1 MKKQH
6 LSLITLALVA
16 SIMMGCK
23 ASSTKAQAANDIKE
37 AQAADTLVVNKDSCI
52 LQEGKIVQCTISVDY
67 PTEPNELSKNIRA
80 ILNEEL
86 ANLYLGNMNGDEIEK
101 QESYKGDLANGNL
114 VIEKYCKD
122 NFAYLKSQMKD
133 LKEADPRANANMSYD
148 IRLNKEAETDSYVT
162 YHCLSYAYLAGAHG
176 STFERSFNIVKAT
189 GKKLSQV
196 VDTARVKDLQPIL
209 RKGVLSYL
217 NQHSG
222 NESQTANEEKT
233 GNEGQNENEEQITDA
248 QLNDYLFIE
257 NGIIPLP
264 SSSPYLA
271 KDGVH
276 FIYQQYEIGPYAMG
290 LVSFTVPLDKI
301 KPYLTAEALKLLK

>member
-1 MKKQH
+1 MKKKH

-23 ASSTKAQAANDIKE
+23 ASSTKAQAANDVKE
-37 AQAADTLVVNKDSCI
+37 AQAADTLVVSTDSCI
-52 LQEGKIVQCTISVDY
+52 LQEGEIVQCAISVDY
-67 PTEPNELSKNIRA
+67 PTEPNELSKNIRT

-86 ANLYLGNMNGDEIEK
+86 ANLYLGNMNGDQIEK

-217 NQHSG
+217 NQQSG
-222 NESQTANEEKT
+222 NESQT
-233 GNEGQNENEEQITDA
+233 ENEEQITDA

-276 FIYQQYEIGPYAMG
+276 FIYQQYEIGPYVMG
-290 LVSFTVPLDKI
+290 LVSFTVPLEKI
-301 KPYLTAEALKLLK
+301 KPYLTGEALKLLK

>member
-37 AQAADTLVVNKDSCI
+37 AQAADTLVVNTDSCI
-52 LQEGKIVQCTISVDY
+52 LQEGKIVQCAISVDY

-217 NQHSG
+217 NQQSG
-222 NESQTANEEKT
+222 NESQT
-233 GNEGQNENEEQITDA
+233 ENEEQITDA

-276 FIYQQYEIGPYAMG
+276 FIYQQYEIGPYVMG
-290 LVSFTVPLDKI
+290 LVSFTVPLEKI
-301 KPYLTAEALKLLK
+301 KPYLTGEALKLLK

>member
-1 MKKQH
+1 MKKKH

-37 AQAADTLVVNKDSCI
+37 AQAADTLVVNTDSCI
-52 LQEGKIVQCTISVDY
+52 LQEGKIVQCAISVDY

-86 ANLYLGNMNGDEIEK
+86 ANLYLGSMNGDEIEK

-217 NQHSG
+217 NQQSG
-222 NESQTANEEKT
+222 NESQT
-233 GNEGQNENEEQITDA
+233 ENEEQITDA

-276 FIYQQYEIGPYAMG
+276 FIYQQYEIGPYVMG
-290 LVSFTVPLDKI
+290 LVSFTVPLEKI
-301 KPYLTAEALKLLK
+301 KPYLTGEALKLLK

>member
-1 MKKQH
+1 MKKKH

-16 SIMMGCK
+16 SIMIGCK
-23 ASSTKAQAANDIKE
+23 ASSTKAQAANDVKE
-37 AQAADTLVVNKDSCI
+37 AQAADTLVVSTDSCI
-52 LQEGKIVQCTISVDY
+52 LQEGEIVQCAISVDY
-67 PTEPNELSKNIRA
+67 PTEPNELSKNIRT

-86 ANLYLGNMNGDEIEK
+86 ANLYLGNMNGDQIEK
-101 QESYKGDLANGNL
+101 QESYKGDLTNGNL

-133 LKEADPRANANMSYD
+133 LKDADPRADANMSYD

-162 YHCLSYAYLAGAHG
+162 YHCFSYVYLAGAHG

-217 NQHSG
+217 NQQSG
-222 NESQTANEEKT
+222 NESQT
-233 GNEGQNENEEQITDA
+233 ENEEQITDA

-290 LVSFTVPLDKI
+290 LVSFTVPLEKI
-301 KPYLTAEALKLLK
+301 KPYLIAEALKLLK

>member
-37 AQAADTLVVNKDSCI
+37 ARAADTLVVNTDSCI
-52 LQEGKIVQCTISVDY
+52 LQEGKIVQCAVSVDY

-86 ANLYLGNMNGDEIEK
+86 ANLYLGSMNGDEIEK
-101 QESYKGDLANGNL
+101 QDSYKGDLANGNL

-217 NQHSG
+217 NQQSG

-233 GNEGQNENEEQITDA
+233 GNEGQNENE
-248 QLNDYLFIE
+248 
-257 NGIIPLP
+257 
-264 SSSPYLA
+264 
-271 KDGVH
+271 
-276 FIYQQYEIGPYAMG
+276 
-290 LVSFTVPLDKI
+290 
-301 KPYLTAEALKLLK
+301 

>member
-1 MKKQH
+1 MKKKH

-23 ASSTKAQAANDIKE
+23 ASSTKAQAANDVKE
-37 AQAADTLVVNKDSCI
+37 AQAADTLVVSTDSCI
-52 LQEGKIVQCTISVDY
+52 LQEGEIVQCAISVDY
-67 PTEPNELSKNIRA
+67 PTEPNELSKNIRT

-86 ANLYLGNMNGDEIEK
+86 ASLYLGSMNGDEIEK

-133 LKEADPRANANMSYD
+133 LKDADPRADANMSYD

-162 YHCLSYAYLAGAHG
+162 YHCFSYVYLAGAHG

-217 NQHSG
+217 NQQSG
-222 NESQTANEEKT
+222 NESQT
-233 GNEGQNENEEQITDA
+233 ENEEQITDA

-276 FIYQQYEIGPYAMG
+276 FIYQQYEIGPYVMG
-290 LVSFTVPLDKI
+290 LVSFTVPLEKI
-301 KPYLTAEALKLLK
+301 KPYLTGEALKLLK

>member
-37 AQAADTLVVNKDSCI
+37 AQAADTLVVNTDSCI
-52 LQEGKIVQCTISVDY
+52 LQEGKIVQCAISVDY
-67 PTEPNELSKNIRA
+67 PTEPNELSKSIRA

-86 ANLYLGNMNGDEIEK
+86 ANLYLGSMNGDEIEK

-217 NQHSG
+217 NQQSG
-222 NESQTANEEKT
+222 NESQT
-233 GNEGQNENEEQITDA
+233 ENEEQITDA

-276 FIYQQYEIGPYAMG
+276 FIYQQYEIGPYVMG
-290 LVSFTVPLDKI
+290 LVSFTVPLEKI
-301 KPYLTAEALKLLK
+301 KPYLTGEALKLLK

>member
-1 MKKQH
+1 MKKKH

-23 ASSTKAQAANDIKE
+23 ASSTKAQAANDVKE
-37 AQAADTLVVNKDSCI
+37 AQAADTLVVSTDSCI
-52 LQEGKIVQCTISVDY
+52 LQEGEIVQCAISVDY
-67 PTEPNELSKNIRA
+67 PTEPNELSKNIRT

-86 ANLYLGNMNGDEIEK
+86 ANLYLGNMNGDQIEK

-122 NFAYLKSQMKD
+122 NFSYLKSQMKD
-133 LKEADPRANANMSYD
+133 LKDADPRADANMSYD

-162 YHCLSYAYLAGAHG
+162 YHCFSYVYLAGAHG

-217 NQHSG
+217 NQQSG
-222 NESQTANEEKT
+222 TESQT
-233 GNEGQNENEEQITDA
+233 ENEEQITDA

-276 FIYQQYEIGPYAMG
+276 FIYQQYEIGPYVMG
-290 LVSFTVPLDKI
+290 LVSFTVPLEKI
-301 KPYLTAEALKLLK
+301 KPYLTGEALKLLK

>member
-1 MKKQH
+1 MKKKH

-23 ASSTKAQAANDIKE
+23 ASSTKAQAANDVKE
-37 AQAADTLVVNKDSCI
+37 AQAADTLVVSTDSCI
-52 LQEGKIVQCTISVDY
+52 LQEGEIVQCAISVDY
-67 PTEPNELSKNIRA
+67 PTEPNELSKNIRT

-86 ANLYLGNMNGDEIEK
+86 ANLYLGNMNGDQIEK

-133 LKEADPRANANMSYD
+133 LKDADPRADANMSYD

-162 YHCLSYAYLAGAHG
+162 YHCFSYVYLAGAHG

-217 NQHSG
+217 NLQSG
-222 NESQTANEEKT
+222 NESQT
-233 GNEGQNENEEQITDA
+233 ENEEQITDA

-276 FIYQQYEIGPYAMG
+276 FIYQQYEIGPYVMG
-290 LVSFTVPLDKI
+290 LVSFTVPLEKI
-301 KPYLTAEALKLLK
+301 KPYLTGEALKLLK

>member
-1 MKKQH
+1 MKKKH

-23 ASSTKAQAANDIKE
+23 ASSTKAQAANDVKE
-37 AQAADTLVVNKDSCI
+37 AQAADTLVVSTDSCI
-52 LQEGKIVQCTISVDY
+52 LQEGEIVQCAISVDY
-67 PTEPNELSKNIRA
+67 PTEPNELSKNIRT

-86 ANLYLGNMNGDEIEK
+86 ANLYLGNMNGDQIEK

-122 NFAYLKSQMKD
+122 NFSYLKSQMKD
-133 LKEADPRANANMSYD
+133 LKDADPRADANMSYD

-162 YHCLSYAYLAGAHG
+162 YHCFSYVYLAGAHG

-217 NQHSG
+217 NQQSG
-222 NESQTANEEKT
+222 NESQT
-233 GNEGQNENEEQITDA
+233 ENEEQITDA

-276 FIYQQYEIGPYAMG
+276 FIYQQYEIGPYVMG
-290 LVSFTVPLDKI
+290 LVSFTVPLEKI
-301 KPYLTAEALKLLK
+301 KPYLTGEALKLLK

>member
-37 AQAADTLVVNKDSCI
+37 AQAADTLVVNTDSCI
-52 LQEGKIVQCTISVDY
+52 LQEGKIVQCAISVDY

-162 YHCLSYAYLAGAHG
+162 YHCFSYVYLAGAHG

-217 NQHSG
+217 NQQSG
-222 NESQTANEEKT
+222 NESQT
-233 GNEGQNENEEQITDA
+233 ENEEQITDA

-276 FIYQQYEIGPYAMG
+276 FIYQQYEIGPYVMG
-290 LVSFTVPLDKI
+290 LVSFTVPLEKI
-301 KPYLTAEALKLLK
+301 KPYLTGEALKLLK

>member
-1 MKKQH
+1 MKKKH

-23 ASSTKAQAANDIKE
+23 ASSTKAQAANDVKE
-37 AQAADTLVVNKDSCI
+37 AQAADTLVVSTDSCI
-52 LQEGKIVQCTISVDY
+52 LQEGEIVQCAISVDY
-67 PTEPNELSKNIRA
+67 PTEPNELSKNIRT

-86 ANLYLGNMNGDEIEK
+86 ANLYLGNMNGDQIEK

-133 LKEADPRANANMSYD
+133 LKDADPRADANMSYD

-162 YHCLSYAYLAGAHG
+162 YHCFSYVYLAGAHG

-196 VDTARVKDLQPIL
+196 VDTTRVKDLQPIL

-217 NQHSG
+217 NQQSG
-222 NESQTANEEKT
+222 NESQT
-233 GNEGQNENEEQITDA
+233 ENEEQITDA

-276 FIYQQYEIGPYAMG
+276 FIYQQYEIGPYVMG
-290 LVSFTVPLDKI
+290 LVSFTVPLEKI
-301 KPYLTAEALKLLK
+301 KPYLTGEALKLLK

>member
-1 MKKQH
+1 M
-6 LSLITLALVA
+6 
-16 SIMMGCK
+16 
-23 ASSTKAQAANDIKE
+23 
-37 AQAADTLVVNKDSCI
+37 
-52 LQEGKIVQCTISVDY
+52 
-67 PTEPNELSKNIRA
+67 
-80 ILNEEL
+80 
-86 ANLYLGNMNGDEIEK
+86 
-101 QESYKGDLANGNL
+101 
-114 VIEKYCKD
+114 
-122 NFAYLKSQMKD
+122 
-133 LKEADPRANANMSYD
+133 
-148 IRLNKEAETDSYVT
+148 
-162 YHCLSYAYLAGAHG
+162 
-176 STFERSFNIVKAT
+176 
-189 GKKLSQV
+189 
-196 VDTARVKDLQPIL
+196 VDTTRVKDLQPIL

-217 NQHSG
+217 NQQSG
-222 NESQTANEEKT
+222 DENQTANEEKT

>member
-37 AQAADTLVVNKDSCI
+37 AQAADTLVVNTDSCI
-52 LQEGKIVQCTISVDY
+52 LQEGKIVQCAISVDY
-67 PTEPNELSKNIRA
+67 PTEPNELSKSIRA

-86 ANLYLGNMNGDEIEK
+86 ANLYLGSMNGDEIEK

-217 NQHSG
+217 NQQSG
-222 NESQTANEEKT
+222 NESQT
-233 GNEGQNENEEQITDA
+233 ENEEQITDA

-290 LVSFTVPLDKI
+290 LVSFTVPLEKI
-301 KPYLTAEALKLLK
+301 KPYLTGEALKLLK

>member
-1 MKKQH
+1 MKKKH

-23 ASSTKAQAANDIKE
+23 ASSTKAQAANDVKE
-37 AQAADTLVVNKDSCI
+37 AQAADTLVVSTDSCI
-52 LQEGKIVQCTISVDY
+52 LQEGEIVQCAISVDY
-67 PTEPNELSKNIRA
+67 PTEPNELSKNIRT

-86 ANLYLGNMNGDEIEK
+86 ANLYLGNINGDQIEK

-133 LKEADPRANANMSYD
+133 LKDADPRADANMSYD

-162 YHCLSYAYLAGAHG
+162 YHCFSYVYLAGAHG

-217 NQHSG
+217 NQQSG
-222 NESQTANEEKT
+222 NESQT
-233 GNEGQNENEEQITDA
+233 ENEEQITDA

-276 FIYQQYEIGPYAMG
+276 FIYQQYEIGPYVMG
-290 LVSFTVPLDKI
+290 LVSFTVPLEKI
-301 KPYLTAEALKLLK
+301 KPYLTGEALKLLK

>member
-37 AQAADTLVVNKDSCI
+37 AQAADTLVVNTDSCI
-52 LQEGKIVQCTISVDY
+52 LQEGKIVQCAISVDY

-86 ANLYLGNMNGDEIEK
+86 ANLYLGNINGDEIEK

-176 STFERSFNIVKAT
+176 STFERSFNIV
-189 GKKLSQV
+189 
-196 VDTARVKDLQPIL
+196 
-209 RKGVLSYL
+209 
-217 NQHSG
+217 
-222 NESQTANEEKT
+222 
-233 GNEGQNENEEQITDA
+233 
-248 QLNDYLFIE
+248 
-257 NGIIPLP
+257 
-264 SSSPYLA
+264 
-271 KDGVH
+271 
-276 FIYQQYEIGPYAMG
+276 
-290 LVSFTVPLDKI
+290 
-301 KPYLTAEALKLLK
+301 

>member
-1 MKKQH
+1 MKKKH

-23 ASSTKAQAANDIKE
+23 ASSTKAQAANDVKE
-37 AQAADTLVVNKDSCI
+37 AQAADTLVVSTDSCI
-52 LQEGKIVQCTISVDY
+52 LQEGEIVQCAISVDY
-67 PTEPNELSKNIRA
+67 PTEPNELSKNIRT

-86 ANLYLGNMNGDEIEK
+86 ANLYLGNMNGDQIEK
-101 QESYKGDLANGNL
+101 QENYKGDLANGNL

-133 LKEADPRANANMSYD
+133 LKDADPRADANMSYD

-162 YHCLSYAYLAGAHG
+162 YHCFSYVYLAGAHG

-217 NQHSG
+217 NQQSG
-222 NESQTANEEKT
+222 NESQT
-233 GNEGQNENEEQITDA
+233 ENEEQITDA

-276 FIYQQYEIGPYAMG
+276 FIYQQYEIGPYVMG
-290 LVSFTVPLDKI
+290 LVSFTVPLEKI
-301 KPYLTAEALKLLK
+301 KPYLTGEALKLLK

>member
-1 MKKQH
+1 MKKKH

-23 ASSTKAQAANDIKE
+23 ASSTKAQAANDVKE
-37 AQAADTLVVNKDSCI
+37 AQAADTLVVSTDSCI
-52 LQEGKIVQCTISVDY
+52 LQEGEIVQCAISVDY
-67 PTEPNELSKNIRA
+67 PTEPNELSKNIRT

-86 ANLYLGNMNGDEIEK
+86 ANLYLGNMNGDQIEK

-133 LKEADPRANANMSYD
+133 LKDADPRADANMSYD

-162 YHCLSYAYLAGAHG
+162 YHCFSYVYLAGAHG

-217 NQHSG
+217 NQQSG
-222 NESQTANEEKT
+222 NESQT
-233 GNEGQNENEEQITDA
+233 ENEEQITDA

-276 FIYQQYEIGPYAMG
+276 FIYQQYEIGPYVMG
-290 LVSFTVPLDKI
+290 LVSFTVPLEKI
-301 KPYLTAEALKLLK
+301 KPYLTGEALKLLK

>member
-1 MKKQH
+1 MKKKH

-37 AQAADTLVVNKDSCI
+37 AQAADTLVVNTDSCI

-86 ANLYLGNMNGDEIEK
+86 ANLYLGSINGDEIEK

-133 LKEADPRANANMSYD
+133 LKDADPRADANMSYD

-162 YHCLSYAYLAGAHG
+162 YHCFSYVYLAGAHG

-196 VDTARVKDLQPIL
+196 VDTTKVKDLQPIL

-217 NQHSG
+217 NQQSG
-222 NESQTANEEKT
+222 NESQT
-233 GNEGQNENEEQITDA
+233 ENEEQITDA

-276 FIYQQYEIGPYAMG
+276 FIYQQYEIGPYVMG
-290 LVSFTVPLDKI
+290 LVSFTVPLKKI
-301 KPYLTAEALKLLK
+301 KPYLTGEALKLLK

>member
-1 MKKQH
+1 MKKKH

-23 ASSTKAQAANDIKE
+23 ASSTKALAANDVKE
-37 AQAADTLVVNKDSCI
+37 AQAADTLVVSTDSCI
-52 LQEGKIVQCTISVDY
+52 LQEGEIVQCAISVDY
-67 PTEPNELSKNIRA
+67 PTEPNELSKNIRT

-86 ANLYLGNMNGDEIEK
+86 ANLYLGNMNGDQIEK

-122 NFAYLKSQMKD
+122 NFSYLKSQMKD
-133 LKEADPRANANMSYD
+133 LKDADPRADANMSYD

-162 YHCLSYAYLAGAHG
+162 YHCFSYVYLAGAHG

-217 NQHSG
+217 NQQSG
-222 NESQTANEEKT
+222 NESQT
-233 GNEGQNENEEQITDA
+233 ENEEQITDA

-276 FIYQQYEIGPYAMG
+276 FIYQQYEIGPYVMG
-290 LVSFTVPLDKI
+290 LVSFTVPLEKI
-301 KPYLTAEALKLLK
+301 KPYLTGEALKLLK

>member
-1 MKKQH
+1 MKKKH

-23 ASSTKAQAANDIKE
+23 ASSTKAQAANDVKE
-37 AQAADTLVVNKDSCI
+37 AQAADTLVVSTDSCI
-52 LQEGKIVQCTISVDY
+52 LQEGEIVQCAISVDY
-67 PTEPNELSKNIRA
+67 PTEPNELSKNIRT

-86 ANLYLGNMNGDEIEK
+86 ANLYLGNMNGDQIEK

-133 LKEADPRANANMSYD
+133 LKDADPRADANMSYD

-162 YHCLSYAYLAGAHG
+162 YHCFSYVYLAGAHG

-217 NQHSG
+217 NQQSG
-222 NESQTANEEKT
+222 NESQT
-233 GNEGQNENEEQITDA
+233 ENEKQITDA

-276 FIYQQYEIGPYAMG
+276 FIYQQYEIGPYVMG
-290 LVSFTVPLDKI
+290 LVSFTVPLEKI
-301 KPYLTAEALKLLK
+301 KPYLTGEALKLLK

>member
-1 MKKQH
+1 MKKKH

-16 SIMMGCK
+16 SIIMGCK

-37 AQAADTLVVNKDSCI
+37 AKAADTLVVNTDSCI
-52 LQEGKIVQCTISVDY
+52 LQEGKIVQCAICVDY

-86 ANLYLGNMNGDEIEK
+86 ASLYLGSMNGDEIEK
-101 QESYKGDLANGNL
+101 QESYKGDLSNGNL

-133 LKEADPRANANMSYD
+133 LKDADPRANANMSYD

-217 NQHSG
+217 NQQSG
-222 NESQTANEEKT
+222 NESLTENEEKT
-233 GNEGQNENEEQITDA
+233 GNEEQITDA

>member
-37 AQAADTLVVNKDSCI
+37 AQAADTLVVNTDSCI
-52 LQEGKIVQCTISVDY
+52 LQEGKIVQCAISVDY

-86 ANLYLGNMNGDEIEK
+86 ANLYLGSMNGDEIEK

-217 NQHSG
+217 NQQSG
-222 NESQTANEEKT
+222 NESQT
-233 GNEGQNENEEQITDA
+233 ENEEQITDA

-301 KPYLTAEALKLLK
+301 KPYLTAGALKLLK

>member
-37 AQAADTLVVNKDSCI
+37 AQAADTLVVNTDSCI
-52 LQEGKIVQCTISVDY
+52 LQEGQIVQCAISVDY

-217 NQHSG
+217 NQQSG
-222 NESQTANEEKT
+222 NESQT
-233 GNEGQNENEEQITDA
+233 ENEEQITDA

-276 FIYQQYEIGPYAMG
+276 FIYQQYEIGPYVMG
-290 LVSFTVPLDKI
+290 LVSFTVPLEKI
-301 KPYLTAEALKLLK
+301 KPYLTGEALKLLK

>member
-1 MKKQH
+1 MKKKH

-23 ASSTKAQAANDIKE
+23 ASSTKAQAANDVKE
-37 AQAADTLVVNKDSCI
+37 AQAADTLVVSTDSCI
-52 LQEGKIVQCTISVDY
+52 LQEGEIVQCAISVDY
-67 PTEPNELSKNIRA
+67 PTEPNEFSKNIRT

-86 ANLYLGNMNGDEIEK
+86 ANLYLGNMNGDQIEK

-133 LKEADPRANANMSYD
+133 LKDADPRADANMSYD

-162 YHCLSYAYLAGAHG
+162 YHCFSYVYLAGAHG

-217 NQHSG
+217 NQQSG
-222 NESQTANEEKT
+222 NESQT
-233 GNEGQNENEEQITDA
+233 ENEEQITDA

-290 LVSFTVPLDKI
+290 LVSFTVPLEKI

>member
-1 MKKQH
+1 MKKKH

-23 ASSTKAQAANDIKE
+23 ASSTKAQAANDVKE
-37 AQAADTLVVNKDSCI
+37 AQAADTLVVSTDSCI
-52 LQEGKIVQCTISVDY
+52 LQEGEIVQCAISVDY
-67 PTEPNELSKNIRA
+67 PTEPNELSKNIRT

-86 ANLYLGNMNGDEIEK
+86 ANLYLGNMNGDQIEK

-133 LKEADPRANANMSYD
+133 LKDADPRADANMSYD

-162 YHCLSYAYLAGAHG
+162 YHCFSYVYLAGAHG
-176 STFERSFNIVKAT
+176 STIERSFNIVKAT

-217 NQHSG
+217 NQQSG
-222 NESQTANEEKT
+222 NESQT
-233 GNEGQNENEEQITDA
+233 ENEEQITDA

-276 FIYQQYEIGPYAMG
+276 FIYQQYEIGPYVMG
-290 LVSFTVPLDKI
+290 LVSFTVPLEKI
-301 KPYLTAEALKLLK
+301 KPYLTGEALKLLK

>member
-1 MKKQH
+1 MKKKH

-23 ASSTKAQAANDIKE
+23 ASSTKAQAANDVKE
-37 AQAADTLVVNKDSCI
+37 AQAADTLVVSTDSCI
-52 LQEGKIVQCTISVDY
+52 LQEDEIVQCAISVDY
-67 PTEPNELSKNIRA
+67 PTEPNELSKNIRT

-86 ANLYLGNMNGDEIEK
+86 ANLYLGNMNGDQIEK

-133 LKEADPRANANMSYD
+133 LKDADPRADANMSYD

-162 YHCLSYAYLAGAHG
+162 YHCFSYVYLAGAHG

-217 NQHSG
+217 NQQSG
-222 NESQTANEEKT
+222 TESQT
-233 GNEGQNENEEQITDA
+233 ENEEQITDA

-276 FIYQQYEIGPYAMG
+276 FIYQQYEIGPYVMG
-290 LVSFTVPLDKI
+290 LVSFTVPLEKI
-301 KPYLTAEALKLLK
+301 KPYLTGEALKLLK

>member
-1 MKKQH
+1 MKKKH

-37 AQAADTLVVNKDSCI
+37 ARAADTLVVNTDSCI
-52 LQEGKIVQCTISVDY
+52 LQEGKIVQCAISVDY

-217 NQHSG
+217 NQQSG
-222 NESQTANEEKT
+222 NESLTEI
-233 GNEGQNENEEQITDA
+233 EEQITDA

-301 KPYLTAEALKLLK
+301 KPYLTAESLKLLK